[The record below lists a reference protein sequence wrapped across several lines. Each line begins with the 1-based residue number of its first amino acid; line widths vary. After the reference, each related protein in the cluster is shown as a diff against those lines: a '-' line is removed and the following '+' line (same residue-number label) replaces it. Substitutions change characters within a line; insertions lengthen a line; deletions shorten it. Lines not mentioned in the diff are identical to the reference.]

1 MSPAQL
7 PLIALKISLINVGKI
22 DCMSC
27 EKYKQTIY
35 FSPAVFICFSPV
47 AFFLSDL
54 RTIRLHT
61 AWVYL
66 GGRFGTLFTPGLEYF
81 RVIFSHQL
89 LLQKCHPWMLFS
101 GVINAPL

>member
-1 MSPAQL
+1 MSSVQL
-7 PLIALKISLINVGKI
+7 PLIALTISLINVGKI
-22 DCMSC
+22 ECMSR

-35 FSPAVFICFSPV
+35 FSPAVFIYFSPV

-54 RTIRLHT
+54 RTIRLHPV
-61 AWVYL
+61 WVYL

-89 LLQKCHPWMLFS
+89 LLEKCHPWMLFS
-101 GVINAPL
+101 RVINAPL